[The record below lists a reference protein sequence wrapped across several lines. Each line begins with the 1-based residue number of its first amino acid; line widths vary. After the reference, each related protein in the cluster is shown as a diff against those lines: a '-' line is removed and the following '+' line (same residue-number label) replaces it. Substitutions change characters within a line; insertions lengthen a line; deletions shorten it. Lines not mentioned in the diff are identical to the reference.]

1 VSLNRCA
8 LHQKPSLATGAVIM
22 MVSELNA
29 KDFVAYWSLFLAA
42 TLWINGWRNM
52 KDSLVSVT

>member
-1 VSLNRCA
+1 
-8 LHQKPSLATGAVIM
+8 M
-22 MVSELNA
+22 MVSELDA

-42 TLWINGWRNM
+42 TLWINGWSNM